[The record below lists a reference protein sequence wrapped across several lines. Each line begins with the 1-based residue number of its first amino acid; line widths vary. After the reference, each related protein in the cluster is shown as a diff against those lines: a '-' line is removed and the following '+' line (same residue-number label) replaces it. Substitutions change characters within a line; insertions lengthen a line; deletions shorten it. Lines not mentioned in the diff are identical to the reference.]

1 MRDMEYRSNFITW
14 MIIDTGWSSLD
25 FLFMLVLINFT
36 HTLGSWSKGEMFIVL
51 GFYRVMV
58 VPVWGWLFQSFSLVP
73 QYISEGKL
81 DLILTKPLDSQ
92 FQVSSRQFGFS
103 ILPSLVA
110 GIGFILYGFH
120 ILGTSPSPLSFLSFL
135 WLTIISTIL
144 IYGIYFAIVACSL
157 FVGRLNNIHH
167 VFTSLYDASRYP
179 GSIFSPLLQRILTTI
194 IPISLMVTVPAESL
208 FSSFNLSN
216 IIYFHLAAIGFLVIG
231 RFIWIT
237 GLRRYSSASS

>member
-14 MIIDTGWSSLD
+14 VIIDTCWSSLD
-25 FLFMLVLINFT
+25 FLFMSVLISFT

-103 ILPSLVA
+103 ILPSLLA

-120 ILGTSPSPLSFLSFL
+120 ILGTSPSLLSVIGFL
-135 WLTIISTIL
+135 WLTIISTVL
-144 IYGIYFAIVACSL
+144 IYGIYFAIVSCSL

-194 IPISLMVTVPAESL
+194 FPIALMVTVPAESL

-216 IIYFHLAAIGFLVIG
+216 IIYFHLAAIGFLIIG
-231 RFIWIT
+231 RKIWTT
-237 GLRRYSSASS
+237 GLRHYSSASS